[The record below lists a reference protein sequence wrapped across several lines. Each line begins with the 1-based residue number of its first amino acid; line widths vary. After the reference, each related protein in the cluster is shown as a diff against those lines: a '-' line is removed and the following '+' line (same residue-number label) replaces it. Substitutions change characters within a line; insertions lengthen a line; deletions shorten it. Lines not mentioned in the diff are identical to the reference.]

1 MEGESLTVVDVAA
14 AADVPAGSMVH
25 VEAAG
30 REVLLANV
38 GGTFHAMSD
47 RCSHE
52 GALLS
57 GGRLEGAVVTCP
69 AHGSRFDV
77 ETGKN
82 LSGPVMADLP
92 GLEQLSPRA
101 RAMAREKAAEM
112 ATARVGDLPV
122 YRVTVENGRVLVEV

>member
-1 MEGESLTVVDVAA
+1 
-14 AADVPAGSMVH
+14 MVH

-30 REVLLANV
+30 REVLLVNV
-38 GGTFHAMSD
+38 GGHFHAVSD

-52 GALLS
+52 GARLS
-57 GGRLEGAVVTCP
+57 NGRLDGAVVTCP

-77 ETGKN
+77 STGKN

-101 RAMAREKAAEM
+101 MAREKMAEM
-112 ATARVGDLPV
+112 GAVRPADLPV
-122 YRVTVENGRVLVEV
+122 YRVTVENGRVLVEI

>member
-1 MEGESLTVVDVAA
+1 MAA
-14 AADVPAGSMVH
+14 AADVPEGTMVH

-30 REVLLANV
+30 RELLLSNV
-38 GGTFHAMSD
+38 NGEVHAVSD

-57 GGRLEGAVVTCP
+57 GGRLDGAVVTCP

-77 ETGKN
+77 ATGKN
-82 LSGPVMADLP
+82 LSGPVMAALP

-101 RAMAREKAAEM
+101 RALAREKAAEM
-112 ATARVGDLPV
+112 AAARVGDLQA

>member
-1 MEGESLTVVDVAA
+1 
-14 AADVPAGSMVH
+14 MVH
-25 VEAAG
+25 VEVAG
-30 REVLLANV
+30 RELLLANV
-38 GGTFHAMSD
+38 GGTFHAVSD

-57 GGRLEGAVVTCP
+57 GGRLDGRVVTCP

-77 ETGKN
+77 ATGRN

-112 ATARVGDLPV
+112 AMARVGDLPV
-122 YRVTVENGRVLVEV
+122 YPVRVEDGRILVGV

>member
-1 MEGESLTVVDVAA
+1 
-14 AADVPAGSMVH
+14 MVH
-25 VEAAG
+25 VEVAG
-30 REVLLANV
+30 REVLLVNI

-52 GALLS
+52 GARLS
-57 GGRLEGAVVTCP
+57 GGRLEGSVVTCP

-77 ETGKN
+77 ATGRN

-101 RAMAREKAAEM
+101 RAMARQKAAEM
-112 ATARVGDLPV
+112 AAARVGYPPV
-122 YRVTVENGRVLVEV
+122 YRVSVETGRVLVDV